1 MAYLFESLSL
11 LSLVT
16 DPEKVELTA
25 LIMFWSKY
33 SGLSAILAMA
43 LTSSL
48 SIDQLTLIRGKF
60 KTKNLNDFGANNGLF
75 RKPILQ
81 FLKYHFFGSTKQD
94 RIYLSGAN
102 EIGQVR
108 FLLYNLT
115 STLIWISVI
124 VMAGIGLRYALTNL
138 FGNFGPVEVEII
150 SGILTVY
157 VSGLIILI
165 SAKLIR
171 KSRRKKYLSLI

>member
-11 LSLVT
+11 FSLVT

-33 SGLSAILAMA
+33 SGLSAILALVLM
-43 LTSSL
+43 SSI
-48 SIDQLTLIRGKF
+48 SVDQLTLIQGKF
-60 KTKNLNDFGANNGLF
+60 KTKHQNDYGTNNMLF
-75 RKPILQ
+75 RQPIIQ

-94 RIYLSGAN
+94 RIYLRGAN
-102 EIGQVR
+102 EIGQLR
-108 FLLYNLT
+108 FLVYNLT

-124 VMAGIGLRYALTNL
+124 VMAGIALRYAWTNL
-138 FGNFGPVEVEII
+138 FGNFGPLEVEII

-157 VSGLIILI
+157 ISGLLIIII
-165 SAKLIR
+165 SKFIR
-171 KSRRKKYLSLI
+171 NSRERSPKES